1 MKVVQFVVT
10 VFSIFTY
17 LTLGSFLTILSLH
30 LVDLDDA
37 MRAVEDLYTNPWRS
51 FQAGMLGLVF
61 VLLGLV
67 FAKFL
72 IKKAQL
78 EGLVYEGPMGRVT
91 VSREAILDI
100 TRRVLKKY
108 LLIQDQKVKVLIH
121 GARELELR
129 IRLVVWAGPSIP
141 DFIKQ
146 IQDELREK
154 LMKVLGPQSQVDVD
168 VEVQKVLGEAGDP
181 ETAAS
186 GLAPGAR
193 HSL

>member
-1 MKVVQFVVT
+1 MKVVQFAVA

-37 MRAVEDLYTNPWRS
+37 VRAVEELYTNPWRS
-51 FQAGMLGLVF
+51 FQAGLLGLVF

-91 VSREAILDI
+91 VSREAIVDI
-100 TRRVLKKY
+100 TRRILKKY

-121 GARELELR
+121 GANELEIR
-129 IRLVVWAGPSIP
+129 IRLVVWAGSPVP
-141 DFIKQ
+141 VFIRQ

-154 LMKVLGPQSQVDVD
+154 LLKVLGPQSQVDVA
-168 VEVQKVLGEAGDP
+168 VEVDKVLGEAG
-181 ETAAS
+181 ELQTAAS
-186 GLAPGAR
+186 GVLPGAR
-193 HSL
+193 ESR